1 MDAASQFTCQHCIN
15 PALALD
21 TRKPGECFRH
31 DAHAEMGFTL
41 AAIVAG
47 RARMTGMVCAFVMN
61 GKLDRRKSSGEL
73 FMDPVGNAH
82 DRDTAVWRAQSQAIA
97 LLVF

>member
-1 MDAASQFTCQHCIN
+1 MNAARHFICQHCIN

-21 TRKPGECFRH
+21 TRKTGEFRRH
-31 DAHAEMGFTL
+31 DPHAEMGFAL

-47 RARMTGMVCAFVMN
+47 RARMTSMVCTFVMN
-61 GKLDRRKSSGEL
+61 GKLDRRESGYEL

-82 DRDTAVWRAQSQAIA
+82 DRDTATPRP
-97 LLVF
+97 